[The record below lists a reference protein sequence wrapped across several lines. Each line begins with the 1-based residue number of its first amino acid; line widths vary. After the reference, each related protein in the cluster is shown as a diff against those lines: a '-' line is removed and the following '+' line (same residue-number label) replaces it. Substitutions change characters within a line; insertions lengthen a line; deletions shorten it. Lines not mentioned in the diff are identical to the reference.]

1 MNFSILYV
9 FFILVLMLAALIADK
24 LRPGLIMFSAVVLM
38 LCGNILEPKEALEG
52 FANKGMITVALL
64 YLVSEG
70 VRKSGI
76 LERIIY
82 ALLPQKNC
90 TVSKANFRF
99 LPAISF
105 LSAFLN
111 NTPVVVI
118 FAPMIKNWA
127 QKMHLSPTKFLI
139 PLRYATI

>member
-105 LSAFLN
+105 LF
-111 NTPVVVI
+111 
-118 FAPMIKNWA
+118 
-127 QKMHLSPTKFLI
+127 
-139 PLRYATI
+139 